1 VGKVKA
7 GSRRLSRSM
16 IVDPNDLWSDGWV
29 KLPRRLV
36 PKAQDRDKGPARKR
50 EALVDLWSLAN
61 HDDRNGLSRGC
72 CDPSIDFLAERWN
85 WNRSKVV
92 RFLQRLERERFIARL
107 KRPGLARTVTQFL
120 AYDETPKTDTPAI
133 QPAPNG
139 RHTNPQLD
147 SGSSQD
153 VRHESVMSSDTH
165 TGPNRSKR
173 TTLASVK
180 ERDRETVCTSCG
192 SVETNATQEVCSRC
206 LRSDQIDHDIE
217 EYFGARMT

>member
-1 VGKVKA
+1 
-7 GSRRLSRSM
+7 M
-16 IVDPNDLWSDGWV
+16 VDPDDLWSDGWV

-36 PKAQDRDKGPARKR
+36 PKAQDRDNGPARKR

-85 WNRSKVV
+85 WNRNKVV
-92 RFLQRLERERFIARL
+92 RFFKRLERERFIARL

-120 AYDETPKTDTPAI
+120 AYDESPKTDTPAI
-133 QPAPNG
+133 QSAPQG
-139 RHTNPQLD
+139 RHTKPQLG

-153 VRHESVMSSDTH
+153 VRHGSVMSSDTH

-180 ERDRETVCTSCG
+180 ERDRKTVCRSCG
-192 SVETNATQEVCSRC
+192 SVETNANQEVCSRC
-206 LRSDQIDHDIE
+206 LNDDPMRQDIE
-217 EYFGARMT
+217 EHFRRTMR

>member
-1 VGKVKA
+1 MGRVEA
-7 GSRRLSRSM
+7 GSRRLSRRM

-29 KLPRRLV
+29 KVPRRLL
-36 PKAQDRDKGPARKR
+36 PKAQDREKRPARKR
-50 EALVDLWSLAN
+50 EALVDLWALAN

-85 WNRSKVV
+85 WDRNKVV
-92 RFLQRLERERFIARL
+92 RFFHRLERERFIARL

-120 AYDETPKTDTPAI
+120 AYDPPPKTDNPAI

-139 RHTNPQLD
+139 RHTNPKPE

-153 VRHESVMSSDTH
+153 VRHGSVISSDTD
-165 TGPNRSKR
+165 TRPNRSKR
-173 TTLASVK
+173 TTRASVK

-192 SVETNATQEVCSRC
+192 SVETNADQDVCSRC
-206 LRSDQIDHDIE
+206 LSSDQMQQDIE
-217 EYFGARMT
+217 HFRRTMT